1 MAIKTIIVVGAEQC
15 IRKEGIAAGV
25 ITPGHLI
32 QGPATDLIVHADA
45 GETAQKAF
53 AVENEVV
60 GKGIGDD
67 YADNDTVLYAVM
79 PPGSI
84 VYAIADGSGVT
95 AEDYVESSGDGTMLT
110 VAAAAATADVERN
123 SIIGKA
129 LDTAAADARFRLEVY

>member
-1 MAIKTIIVVGAEQC
+1 MAIKTIIVVGAEQA

-32 QGPATDLIVHADA
+32 QGPAGDLIVHAAA

-53 AVENEVV
+53 ALENEVV
-60 GKGIGDD
+60 GGDISTD

-84 VYAIADGSGVT
+84 VYAIADGAGVT
-95 AEDYVESSGDGTMLT
+95 AEDFVESSGDGTMLV
-110 VAAAAATADVERN
+110 VAAHAATTDAERN
-123 SIIGKA
+123 SVIGKA
-129 LDTAAADARFRLEVY
+129 LDTAAADARFRLEIY